1 MRKDDS
7 TQDHQASIQEYE
19 NIAPYNRGHLF
30 PKGHA
35 NNMDDQIS
43 TFTLTNA
50 VPQGITFNSGSW
62 NRMEKCIKCVMDENR
77 FNQNDKRESCVV
89 TGAIPSKNKN
99 HYNKINEHEVNI
111 PKTLWTAFCCYS
123 REKKDS

>member
-62 NRMEKCIKCVMDENR
+62 NRMETCIKCVMDDYC
-77 FNQNDKRESCVV
+77 FNQNDV
-89 TGAIPSKNKN
+89 N
-99 HYNKINEHEVNI
+99 HV
-111 PKTLWTAFCCYS
+111 L
-123 REKKDS
+123 